1 MADQIFLIAADG
13 ADYVAPKALGLDA
26 TVWVSIAMLVF
37 LGLLVWKKVP
47 AMITAGLDGKIA
59 AIRAQLVEA
68 ETLRKEAE
76 ALKAEYETKI
86 AGAEAEAAEMRARA
100 EAEAATLLDK
110 AKADATALIA
120 RRKKMAEDR
129 IGAAE
134 AAALAEVR
142 GAAVRAATEAAASLI
157 AAKHDAGADKAQVDK
172 AIKALAKG

>member
-1 MADQIFLIAADG
+1 MVDQFILLAAEG
-13 ADYVAPKALGLDA
+13 AVEPTAFGLNA
-26 TVWVSIAMLVF
+26 TVWVSIAMTAF
-37 LGLLVWKKVP
+37 IGILLWKKVP
-47 AMITAGLDGKIA
+47 AMVAAGLDGKIA
-59 AIRAQLVEA
+59 AIRAQLSEA

-76 ALKAEYETKI
+76 ALKAEYAAKI
-86 AGAEAEAAEMRARA
+86 AGAEAEAADMRARA
-100 EAEAATLLDK
+100 EAEAATLVDK
-110 AKADATALIA
+110 AKADAIALIA